1 MKVVSVCL
9 FLLAGVVMAPAQE
22 AEVDANGK
30 TVVRPPSAADESAR
44 KTGPTIKEV
53 EIEFAGPRSVDRSV
67 ILSNMR
73 STVGQPYSLASVEED
88 VRNLYATGLFVN
100 LRIYDE
106 PLGDGLKI
114 VVVVQPKPIVK
125 QVVVSGNDKISEKAV
140 RKKITSKPG
149 DPLSEQK
156 VAADSRTIQE
166 YYNNKGFANAQIE
179 YKIDINEQVGRAVVT
194 YTIKEDTKAYVQLV
208 EFEGNK
214 IFPAEDLRKL
224 FKTRKKNILSIFN
237 KSGLLIEEQL
247 KEDLKKLREYYQS
260 KGYIDMVVKDV
271 RRTYPEPDRIDLKI
285 TVFEGIEYKVGTL
298 NLAGNQLFTQEQ
310 IKGRMDMDEGGVFSP
325 QGLDKDVK
333 AIKDLYGERGYIDAN
348 VVPQRQPNIGSGR
361 MDIVYTITEG
371 PQAFVE
377 KIVIQGNNRTKDKV
391 LRREMALNPGDV
403 YDSVAVEASK
413 KRLENLGYFSKVDIS
428 PEDTSVED
436 RKNMVIT
443 VEEQRTGSVTFG
455 AGFSTVDSLLG
466 FVELSQ
472 GNFDYANWPN
482 FTGAGQKFR
491 ARIQYGLSRQDV
503 TVSWTEPWFMN
514 QKLSFGFDLFYNNA
528 QYLSSDYDQRRYGA
542 AVRLGKALNDFWRV
556 GLKYQAEVVDIYN
569 VSTDLPLFIQQEE
582 GARTKSS
589 VLMNLTYDSRDD
601 LFLTR
606 KGEKIEFSA
615 EGAGGP
621 LLGDTNIWKLQV
633 EASKYFSLPWDLIL
647 GLNGSTGVADSFNGS
662 SRVPLYDR
670 YFIGGSRSVRGF
682 GFREVGPKR
691 SLYAREDIDKDG
703 NLDVNED
710 ADNDGNLDPG
720 EDIDGD
726 GRLDTK
732 NEDRN
737 GNNNLDPASDKD
749 NDSGEPIGG
758 QTMAYANA
766 ELTYPIM
773 DRVRGAVFVD
783 AGINNEE
790 TFDYSLENFSVG
802 TGLGLR
808 LNLPVGPLRL
818 DLGFPVMKDN
828 QMVEK
833 PEVEFHFDVGYQ
845 F

>member
-1 MKVVSVCL
+1 LRVLQKGSFGVAIAAAL
-9 FLLAGVVMAPAQE
+9 LLAGASPLSAQE
-22 AEVDANGK
+22 SPASATNEEGK
-30 TVVRPPSAADESAR
+30 TIVRAPSTADETVR
-44 KTGPTIKEV
+44 KSGPIIKEV
-53 EIEFAGPRSVDRSV
+53 EVEFAGPRSVDRSV

-73 STVGQPYSLASVEED
+73 STVGQPYSLASIEED

-125 QVVVSGNDKISEKAV
+125 QIVVSGNDKISEKAV

-156 VAADSRTIQE
+156 VAADSRSIQE

-194 YTIKEDTKAYVQLV
+194 YTIKEDSKAYVNIV
-208 EFEGNK
+208 SFEGNTV
-214 IFPAEDLRKL
+214 FPEEELRKL
-224 FKTRKKNILSIFN
+224 FKTRKKNLFSFFN
-237 KSGLLIEEQL
+237 KSGLLIEEQF

-260 KGYIDMVVKDV
+260 KGYIDMLVKDV
-271 RRTYPEPDRIDLKI
+271 KRTYPEPDRIDIQI

-310 IKGRMDMDEGGVFSP
+310 IKGRMRMKEGGVFSP
-325 QGLDKDVK
+325 QGLEADVTAVK
-333 AIKDLYGERGYIDAN
+333 NLYGERGYIDAN
-348 VVPQRQPNIGSGR
+348 VTPQRQPNIESGR
-361 MDIVYTITEG
+361 MDIVYGITEG
-371 PQAFVE
+371 AQAFVE

-491 ARIQYGLSRQDV
+491 ARFQYGLSRQDV
-503 TVSWTEPWFMN
+503 LISWTEPWFMN

-528 QYLSSDYDQRRYGA
+528 EYLSSDYNQQRYGA
-542 AVRLGKALNDFWRV
+542 AVRLGKALNDFWRIGV
-556 GLKYQAEVVDIYN
+556 RYQAEVIDIYDVN
-569 VSTDLPLFIQQEE
+569 NTLPLFIQEEE

-589 VLMNLTYDSRDD
+589 VLFNLSYDNRDD

-606 KGEKIEFSA
+606 KGEKVEFSA

-621 LLGDTNIWKLQV
+621 LMGDTNIWKLQV
-633 EASKYFSLPWDLIL
+633 EASKYFSLPWDMIL
-647 GLNGSTGVADSFNGS
+647 GFNAATGVADSFDGQD
-662 SRVPLYDR
+662 RVPLYDR
-670 YFIGGSRSVRGF
+670 FFLGGSRSIRGF
-682 GFREVGPKR
+682 QFREVGPKKIQQ
-691 SLYAREDIDKDG
+691 REDLNG
-703 NLDVNED
+703 N
-710 ADNDGNLDPG
+710 GILDPG
-720 EDIDGD
+720 EPDF
-726 GRLDTK
+726 
-732 NEDRN
+732 
-737 GNNNLDPASDKD
+737 NNNGVADAAQDVDSP
-749 NDSGEPIGG
+749 SGEPIGG

-766 ELTYPIM
+766 ELTYPIF
-773 DRVRGAVFVD
+773 DRVRGAAFVD

-790 TFDYSLENFSVG
+790 TFDYSFDHFSVG
-802 TGLGLR
+802 TGIGLR

-818 DLGFPVMKDN
+818 DLGFPVMKEN
-828 QMVEK
+828 QLVDG
-833 PEVEFHFDVGYQ
+833 PEIEFHFDVGYQ